1 MIKYYTSITSSAP
14 FGYPTEKHYNVQY
27 EAVSKFSG
35 IKKEKENKQF
45 TKENP
50 SILWLDM
57 NDPTLFIF
65 DLVEECQS
73 VKAFNGA
80 ISSGA
85 LWYAFYGEK
94 DDWIFTNAD

>member
-1 MIKYYTSITSSAP
+1 
-14 FGYPTEKHYNVQY
+14 
-27 EAVSKFSG
+27 
-35 IKKEKENKQF
+35 
-45 TKENP
+45 
-50 SILWLDM
+50 M

-65 DLVEECQS
+65 DLAEECQS